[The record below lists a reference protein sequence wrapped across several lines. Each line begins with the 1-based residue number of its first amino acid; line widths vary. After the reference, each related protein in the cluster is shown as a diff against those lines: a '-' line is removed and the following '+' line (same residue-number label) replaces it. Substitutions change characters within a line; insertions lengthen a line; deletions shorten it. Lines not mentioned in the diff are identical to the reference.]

1 MSKTSAGL
9 LLYRLKDGQL
19 QVLLVHPGGPFWQNK
34 DLGAWTIPKG
44 EIHAGENEIDAA
56 KREFQE
62 ETGIVPSGP
71 YLPLGNIRQK
81 SGKIV
86 HAWAFEGDCDPT
98 SVTSNTFAMEWPAK
112 SGINHEFPEV
122 DRAEFFAI
130 DQARSKINPAQIA
143 LLDSLVG
150 AIDRNSMSPEPPV
163 QCSR

>member
-1 MSKTSAGL
+1 MPRVSAGL
-9 LLYRLKDGQL
+9 LMYRRRGDTLE
-19 QVLLVHPGGPFWQNK
+19 VLLVHPGGPFWENK

-44 EIHAGENEIDAA
+44 EIHVGENEIDAA

-98 SVTSNTFAMEWPAK
+98 SITSNTFAMEWPVK
-112 SGINHEFPEV
+112 SGMNHEFPEV
-122 DRAEFFAI
+122 DRAEFFPI
-130 DQARSKINPAQIA
+130 DQARRKINPAQIA
-143 LLDSLVG
+143 LLDSLAG
-150 AIDRNSMSPEPPV
+150 AIDRNSMSPESPV